1 MWTAKFWKQV
11 AERAIKT
18 GAQFAAP
25 VWAAT
30 VFTAIGEVVP
40 TGTAT
45 LLAFVSGAG
54 LSVLTSLGSLPFGP
68 KGSPSLVGE

>member
-1 MWTAKFWKQV
+1 MKFWREA

-30 VFTAIGEVVP
+30 VFTAVGEVVP
-40 TGTAT
+40 TGRQPCW
-45 LLAFVSGAG
+45 LLCP
-54 LSVLTSLGSLPFGP
+54 VLVCLC
-68 KGSPSLVGE
+68 